1 MKLSFKS
8 LFFVLSLLML
18 SFVNPVFAGDLRDVN
33 TATASQL
40 TEVKGIGEK
49 TAAAIVTYREAHH
62 GIKDMKELLA
72 VKGIGEK
79 TLEKI
84 KAVFTVKTAAKSA
97 PKKPAAPAK

>member
-18 SFVNPVFAGDLRDVN
+18 SFTSPVYAGDLRDVN

-40 TEVKGIGEK
+40 TEVKGIGDK

-62 GIKDMKELLA
+62 GIKDMKELLV

-84 KAVFTVKTAAKSA
+84 KAVFAVKSAEKSA